1 MTKCILV
8 VEDEDDN
15 LGAISDILSFV
26 LNQERLVFARDGHEA
41 IRKAY
46 ETIPDLILLDMN
58 LPKLSGWEVA
68 RSLKSDAK
76 LVNIPILALTAHAMV
91 GDREKALEA
100 GCDAYFTKPIDID
113 EFIAFMQPYLD
124 T

>member
-26 LNQERLVFARDGHEA
+26 LNQERLIFARDGHEA

-46 ETIPDLILLDMN
+46 EATPDLILLDMN

-76 LVNIPILALTAHAMV
+76 LADIPVLALTAHAMV
-91 GDREKALEA
+91 GDREKALSA

-113 EFIAFMQPYLD
+113 EFIAFMRPYLGE
-124 T
+124 